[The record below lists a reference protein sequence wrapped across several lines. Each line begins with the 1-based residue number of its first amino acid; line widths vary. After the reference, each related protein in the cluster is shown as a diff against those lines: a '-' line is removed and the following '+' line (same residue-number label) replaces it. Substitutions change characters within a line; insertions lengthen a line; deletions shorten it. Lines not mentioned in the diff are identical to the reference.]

1 MIVSGLICLAV
12 GIVIMIFGIMHT
24 TGNISTLH
32 SYHRNNIKEED
43 KKPFGKRVGVGT
55 IIMGASCVALGL
67 GMLLGELLSMPILV
81 TIGYVS
87 MTVGFIIGII
97 IALWAIK
104 KYNKT
109 IF

>member
-1 MIVSGLICLAV
+1 MVISGIICISV

-43 KKPFGKRVGVGT
+43 KKPFGKRVGAGT
-55 IIMGASCVALGL
+55 IIMGISFVLLGL
-67 GMLLGELLSMPILV
+67 GMLLGELLALQVLV
-81 TIGYVS
+81 TIGYIT
-87 MTVGFIIGII
+87 MIVGFIIGMII
-97 IALWAIK
+97 TLCAIK
-104 KYNKT
+104 RYNKT

>member
-1 MIVSGLICLAV
+1 
-12 GIVIMIFGIMHT
+12 
-24 TGNISTLH
+24 
-32 SYHRNNIKEED
+32 
-43 KKPFGKRVGVGT
+43 
-55 IIMGASCVALGL
+55 MGASFLVLGL

-87 MTVGFIIGII
+87 MTIGFIIGII

>member
-1 MIVSGLICLAV
+1 MIVSGIICIAV
-12 GIVIMIFGIMHT
+12 GIVIMVFGIIHT
-24 TGNISTLH
+24 TGNISSLH
-32 SYHRNNIKEED
+32 SYHRDKVREED
-43 KKPFGKRVGVGT
+43 KKPFGKRVGAGT
-55 IIMGASCVALGL
+55 IIMGASCLVLGL

-87 MTVGFIIGII
+87 MIVGFIIGII